1 MKHKSESVPNRSDAR
16 TRRTL
21 AQIDGAFVQLLHGR
35 SYQAIRVSDIAR
47 KARIGRATFYAH
59 YKSKDSLLSSQFM
72 RMIEP
77 MIILG
82 PDDRC
87 LFDCTPLFAHILS
100 ARRLYRS
107 LAGARVIRECL
118 ENRFRTLLE
127 QSSMPLSAP
136 VPAVCCMTA
145 SSLSSFLDWW
155 LKNDSDDSA
164 IRMQSI
170 WGTII
175 GGGAVGIRS

>member
-21 AQIDGAFVQLLHGR
+21 AQIDDAFVKLLHGR

-59 YKSKDSLLSSQFM
+59 YDSKDSLLCSQFM
-72 RMIEP
+72 RVIEP
-77 MIILG
+77 MIILR
-82 PDDRC
+82 PNDDC
-87 LFDCTPLFAHILS
+87 LFDCTALFAHILS

-107 LAGARVIRECL
+107 FAGARVIRDCL

-127 QSSMPLSAP
+127 QSSMHLSVP
-136 VPAVCCMTA
+136 VPAVSCMVA
-145 SSLSSFLDWW
+145 SSLNSFLDWW
-155 LKNDSDDSA
+155 LVNEADNSA
-164 IRMQSI
+164 IRMQSM
-170 WGTII
+170 WGKVA
-175 GGGAVGIRS
+175 GGGLVSIRS